1 MGRMEERRWCRFG
14 TDEVSVQHEVALQ
27 SGSGHWRGVLWRRL
41 CIKNHS
47 VWLLAGV
54 WERLKVTAPS
64 RNSTISRLGIHRRLL
79 FQHADMIKR

>member
-1 MGRMEERRWCRFG
+1 MTTEERRWCRFG

-54 WERLKVTAPS
+54 WERPKVNDAFHETQRSAGS
-64 RNSTISRLGIHRRLL
+64 AFIGVSFFNMRI
-79 FQHADMIKR
+79 

>member
-1 MGRMEERRWCRFG
+1 MGRTEEQRWCRFG
-14 TDEVSVQHEVALQ
+14 TDKVSVQHEVALQ

-54 WERLKVTAPS
+54 WERLKVTAPFTKLNDQQARHS
-64 RNSTISRLGIHRRLL
+64 SASPFSTCGY
-79 FQHADMIKR
+79 D